1 MDNKVPVIIT
11 NPNEDNININIG
23 VNNVSITKSLGSIS
37 GILFVILSALKENYN
52 EYILYYYDIIYYA
65 IFLSSCVILGI
76 KCLPHIGISQYCH
89 RI

>member
-23 VNNVSITKSLGSIS
+23 VNNVPITKSLGSIS
-37 GILFVILSALKENYN
+37 GILFVILSTLKENYN
-52 EYILYYYDIIYYA
+52 EYILYYYDYILCNIS
-65 IFLSSCVILGI
+65 IFVISVSYQVLNA
-76 KCLPHIGISQYCH
+76 Y

>member
-37 GILFVILSALKENYN
+37 GILFVILSTLKENYN
-52 EYILYYYDIIYYA
+52 EYILYYYDYIYLYHQVDFP
-65 IFLSSCVILGI
+65 I
-76 KCLPHIGISQYCH
+76 Q
-89 RI
+89 

>member
-52 EYILYYYDIIYYA
+52 EYILYYYDYILCNIS
-65 IFLSSCVILGI
+65 IFM
-76 KCLPHIGISQYCH
+76 CH
-89 RI
+89 TRY

>member
-37 GILFVILSALKENYN
+37 GILFVILSTLKENYN
-52 EYILYYYDIIYYA
+52 EYILYYYDYILCNIS
-65 IFLSSCVILGI
+65 IFVISVSYQVLNA
-76 KCLPHIGISQYCH
+76 Y

>member
-37 GILFVILSALKENYN
+37 GILFVILSALKVKKNYN
-52 EYILYYYDIIYYA
+52 EYILYYYDYICI
-65 IFLSSCVILGI
+65 
-76 KCLPHIGISQYCH
+76 
-89 RI
+89 

>member
-23 VNNVSITKSLGSIS
+23 VNNVPITKSLGSIS

-52 EYILYYYDIIYYA
+52 EYILYYYDYILCNIS
-65 IFLSSCVILGI
+65 IFVISVSYQVLNA
-76 KCLPHIGISQYCH
+76 Y

>member
-52 EYILYYYDIIYYA
+52 EYILYYYDYILCNIS
-65 IFLSSCVILGI
+65 IFVISVSYQVLNA
-76 KCLPHIGISQYCH
+76 Y